1 MFWYPPFQ
9 NHQFVC
15 QLHEQNFPMNYP
27 PIYLCDTLAFNLNE
41 LIMQDFANAVE
52 TVSKMKD
59 LSSCRVFLVNSAAF
73 HKYERHCHTFIFFH
87 VEISSILVTMKQ
99 TSSFKNHSCHRTH
112 FSIQSSKCFSSINLF
127 ASFPSQGENKW
138 PEKSPPDK
146 NKRLSSNLEQSILVV
161 IQKMMLGN

>member
-1 MFWYPPFQ
+1 MNSSCKILLMLSKP
-9 NHQFVC
+9 C
-15 QLHEQNFPMNYP
+15 Q
-27 PIYLCDTLAFNLNE
+27 
-41 LIMQDFANAVE
+41 
-52 TVSKMKD
+52 KMKD

-127 ASFPSQGENKW
+127 ASFPPQGENKW

-146 NKRLSSNLEQSILVV
+146 NKRLSSNLEQSILLLIRKVNREKAENICHTIYSLLLV
-161 IQKMMLGN
+161 L